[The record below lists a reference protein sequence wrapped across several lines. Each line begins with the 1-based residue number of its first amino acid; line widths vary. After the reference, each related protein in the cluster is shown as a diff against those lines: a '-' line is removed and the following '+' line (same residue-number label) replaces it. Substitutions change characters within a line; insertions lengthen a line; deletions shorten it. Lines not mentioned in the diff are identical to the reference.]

1 MSFKSNP
8 AWQTG
13 HFPSS
18 PIWGLEYRDN
28 SCVPAFGA
36 LSYLYSGTHCP
47 IVTSFQIQLRTET
60 SLHFSLACFFCFYIF
75 PCSLKGQP
83 IRSIFIFIFL
93 TVENVCFSVSK
104 SVFCWLWWHLT
115 SSTLKPQYITLKKGP
130 FWFLIICNFGES
142 VWLFFLWF
150 CLVFV
155 LPSPSA
161 AVLVNL
167 SSIT

>member
-47 IVTSFQIQLRTET
+47 IVTSFQIQFRTET
-60 SLHFSLACFFCFYIF
+60 SLRFSLACFFWFYIF
-75 PCSLKGQP
+75 SLLLKGQ
-83 IRSIFIFIFL
+83 
-93 TVENVCFSVSK
+93 
-104 SVFCWLWWHLT
+104 T
-115 SSTLKPQYITLKKGP
+115 SSKYFYFFNSGKCLFLSVKKCLLLIMMAFNFKYLKT
-130 FWFLIICNFGES
+130 S
-142 VWLFFLWF
+142 VHY
-150 CLVFV
+150 
-155 LPSPSA
+155 
-161 AVLVNL
+161 
-167 SSIT
+167 T